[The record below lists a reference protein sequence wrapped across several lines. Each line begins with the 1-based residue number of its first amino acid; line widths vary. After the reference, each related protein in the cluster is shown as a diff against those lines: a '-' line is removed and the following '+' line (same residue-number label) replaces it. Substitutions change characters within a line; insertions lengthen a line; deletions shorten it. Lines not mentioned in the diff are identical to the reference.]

1 MSRKLFCFKFIS
13 VVFVLI
19 IIILF
24 VTPSPVMFA
33 TERGDLDEET
43 QPVGLEHFIIK
54 EIPLNGVTSS
64 VKLIDLNHDGIKEI
78 IYLYEAVTSPTA
90 TSNGT
95 NEETISQI
103 LRQDSLYLHILFFD
117 RSINEYRSKQIIK
130 VPAGAGIISIGNY
143 TVAIGK
149 EIAFY
154 TTSGIFCY
162 QRFGPSGQQGE
173 VQGSPA
179 RGENDDIYAETPV
192 QLIQDPT
199 IFHAVERYYPNPIL
213 QEGED
218 INNDGTDDFIIPT
231 RAGYLICRGPYQN
244 GTPAKKQIIEQPP
257 SQSIKTTR
265 DTFVTIASYFPN
277 ISLIDLNGDKAKDII
292 LGFNDR
298 LSYYFQN
305 KMNSSFPA
313 EPSGEFRLDFLTP
326 PDNKNG
332 SNVLLYSNQFCD
344 INADG
349 VMDLVIASTSGD
361 LSDIGNLVTRIF
373 IFIADSSQPAKIY
386 PDNPAQVINIKGI
399 CPLWHITEINGD
411 AYPDLFITWFKVTM
425 GSNIKKAILR
435 YIPIT
440 YQISLNR
447 PTKLFSVA
455 PDYER
460 IINFPVNAITKGA
473 GYFSHIYFGYDFNND
488 SRTDLLTISGP
499 EKNKGVLVIYA
510 GRPKERLTRPDG
522 VSFEKDEFLL
532 YPCRIPDKVIVSDLS
547 DDGKNDII
555 LQYKSRLITLIKTK

>member
-1 MSRKLFCFKFIS
+1 
-13 VVFVLI
+13 
-19 IIILF
+19 
-24 VTPSPVMFA
+24 MFA

-43 QPVGLEHFIIK
+43 QPAGLEHFIIK

-64 VKLIDLNHDGIKEI
+64 VKLIDLNQDGIKEI
-78 IYLYEAVTSPTA
+78 IYLYEEVISSTA

-95 NEETISQI
+95 NEETISGI
-103 LRQDSLYLHILFFD
+103 LRQDSLYLQILSFD
-117 RSINEYRSKQIIK
+117 RSLNEYHSQQIIK
-130 VPAGAGIISIGNY
+130 LPSGVGIISIGNY
-143 TVAIGK
+143 TASIGK

-154 TTSGIFCY
+154 TSSGIFCY
-162 QRFGPSGQQGE
+162 QRFE
-173 VQGSPA
+173 H
-179 RGENDDIYAETPV
+179 NDIYTETPI

-199 IFHAVERYYPNPIL
+199 ILHVVERYYPNPVL

-218 INNDGTDDFIIPT
+218 INNDGIDDFIIPT
-231 RAGYLICRGPYQN
+231 KEGYLICRGPYQN
-244 GTPAKKQIIEQPP
+244 GTPTKKQIIEQPP
-257 SQSIKTTR
+257 SQSIKTTA
-265 DTFVTIASYFPN
+265 DTFITIASYFPN
-277 ISLIDLNGDKAKDII
+277 ISLMDLNGDKAKDII

-298 LSYYFQN
+298 LSYYFQDAR
-305 KMNSSFPA
+305 NSSFPA

-326 PDNKNG
+326 PDNKKG
-332 SNVLLYSNQFCD
+332 SNVLLYSDQFCD

-361 LSDIGNLVTRIF
+361 LSDIGNLITRIF
-373 IFIADSSQPAKIY
+373 VFIANSSQPAKLY
-386 PDNPAQVINIKGI
+386 PATPAHVINIKGI

-440 YQISLNR
+440 YQICLNR
-447 PTKLFSVA
+447 PGKLFSVS

-460 IINFPVNAITKGA
+460 TINFPVNAITKGT
-473 GYFSHIYFGYDFNND
+473 GYFSHIYLGYDFNND
-488 SRTDLLTISGP
+488 GRTDLLTISGP
-499 EKNKGVLVIYA
+499 EKNKGILAIYA

-522 VSFEKDEFLL
+522 VSFEKDESLL

-547 DDGKNDII
+547 NDKKNDII
-555 LQYKSRLITLIKTK
+555 LQYKSKLTILITK